1 MSSNT
6 KIFIFKAKE
15 LIYTLLFVLFGITLL
30 LLLIF
35 FFLPKNNTD
44 EQLAPTMKYN
54 AGIYTSTMNLGGKS
68 LDLKVVVDRQ
78 KIKSISIPDMD
89 ASIETL
95 YPLLKPTIDD
105 INRQLETIDS
115 IDELTFQN
123 ESQYTNTILRQAM
136 KNAMKKANSAE

>member
-15 LIYTLLFVLFGITLL
+15 LIYTALFILFGIALL

-35 FFLPKNNTD
+35 FFFPKNDSEEELT
-44 EQLAPTMKYN
+44 PTMKYN
-54 AGIYTSTMNLGGKS
+54 AGIYTSTMNLGGTT

-89 ASIETL
+89 EAINTL
-95 YPLLKPTIDD
+95 YPLLQPTIDD
-105 INRQLETIDS
+105 INKQLETVDN

-123 ESQYTNTILRQAM
+123 ESQYTNTILKQAM
-136 KNAMKKANSAE
+136 KNAMQKANLSE

>member
-15 LIYTLLFVLFGITLL
+15 LIYTLLFILFGIALL

-35 FFLPKNNTD
+35 FFLPKDDSGEELT
-44 EQLAPTMKYN
+44 PTMKYN
-54 AGIYTSTMNLGGKS
+54 AGIYTSTMNLGGTT

-89 ASIETL
+89 ESISTL
-95 YPLLKPTIDD
+95 YPLLQPTIDD
-105 INRQLETIDS
+105 INKQLETVDN

-123 ESQYTNTILRQAM
+123 ESQYTNTILKQAM
-136 KNAMKKANSAE
+136 KNAMQKANLEK